1 MKMKLISTIHIY
13 TGQRSYRQYREKQT
27 CYVDDNLTTSHFI
40 EETTNQK
47 LGMLTC
53 KSFRQKRCKWSCAEE
68 RKHVNGAVQ
77 RTIDRYLLS
86 KTPSKWSTGGQ
97 HKKRYTQ
104 NSVTVYIAYIQN
116 TKLQCIQVLTATGK
130 TETSKNPQKTTNV
143 YIIMPTP
150 PRRGH

>member
-68 RKHVNGAVQ
+68 RKHVYTCSAVQ

-104 NSVTVYIAYIQN
+104 NSVTVYIAYPKYKIAVYSGFDGYRQN
-116 TKLQCIQVLTATGK
+116 WDIEKPA
-130 TETSKNPQKTTNV
+130 KNYERLHYYAPA
-143 YIIMPTP
+143 P
-150 PRRGH
+150 